1 MSISGFIIGVFTG
14 IAFIFFY
21 VSLYLVEF
29 FNLNTINGWSIQL
42 PVLNWVHWINI
53 IMAFIGLAL
62 CVIGSMKGVNRFLG
76 IAGIIICVLIIVLS
90 AFEVS
95 FPGIKWPP
103 GATPDTGICYG
114 D

>member
-14 IAFIFFY
+14 IGFILFY
-21 VSLYLVEF
+21 ISLYLVEIF
-29 FNLNTINGWSIQL
+29 SLSTINSWSIQL
-42 PVLNWVHWINI
+42 PVLNWFHWINI
-53 IMAFIGLAL
+53 FMALIGFFLCLA
-62 CVIGSMKGVNRFLG
+62 GSIKGINRIWG
-76 IAGIIICVLIIVLS
+76 IAGMIICVIIIILS
-90 AFEVS
+90 ILEVS